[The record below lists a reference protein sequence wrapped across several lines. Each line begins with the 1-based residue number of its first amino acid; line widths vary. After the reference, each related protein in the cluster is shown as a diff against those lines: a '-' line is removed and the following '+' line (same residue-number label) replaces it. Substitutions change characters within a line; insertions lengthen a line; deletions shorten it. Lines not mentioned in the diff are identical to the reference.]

1 MSTSAGRVLLLPKG
15 DYNASTTYSPLDYV
29 RYNHNT
35 YVCKQSTTGNLPTN
49 TTYWQLLAEG
59 IEGPQGPEG
68 PQIDFKNAGFHNSF
82 YRGKSLGTEV
92 TAEQYAAISAG
103 TFDDMFIGDYWT
115 INGTVYRI
123 AHFDY
128 WLNCGDT
135 ACTTH
140 HVVVVPDTNLYSA
153 KMNDSNVTTGGYIGS
168 QMYTN
173 NLANAKTTIQTAFGN
188 GHILTHR
195 EYFVNAVTNGKP
207 SAGSWYNSAIDL
219 MNERMVYGNPV
230 FEPGNDGSTVPTL
243 YTIDKSQ
250 LALFALDPSRI
261 CNYYY
266 WWLRDVVSGWNFASV
281 ERRGYADHGN
291 ASYARGVRPAFG
303 IKAA

>member
-1 MSTSAGRVLLLPKG
+1 MANILIDDLTAATNLQESDLVILQ
-15 DYNASTTYSPLDYV
+15 
-29 RYNHNT
+29 
-35 YVCKQSTTGNLPTN
+35 QSGESKKATLS
-49 TTYWQLLAEG
+49 QLKEIMGGGG
-59 IEGPQGPEG
+59 IE
-68 PQIDFKNAGFHNSF
+68 DFGNAGFHNSI

-92 TAEQYAAISAG
+92 TAEQYAAIAAG

-115 INGTVYRI
+115 ISGTVYRI

-128 WLNCGDT
+128 WLHCGDT
-135 ACTTH
+135 ECTTH
-140 HVVVVPDTNLYSA
+140 HVVVVPDTNLYTA
-153 KMNDSNVTTGGYIGS
+153 KMNESNATTGGYIGS
-168 QMYTN
+168 KMYTD
-173 NLANAKTTIQTAFGN
+173 NLASAKTTIQTAFGS

-207 SAGSWYNSAIDL
+207 SAGSWYDSSIDL

-230 FEPGNDGSTVPTL
+230 FEPGNDGSTIPTL

-261 CNYYY
+261 CNRAN
-266 WWLRDVVSGWNFASV
+266 WWLRDVVSAANFAYV
-281 ERRGYADHGN
+281 TNIGRA
-291 ASYARGVRPAFG
+291 ASYDAGHALGVRPAFG